1 MCRTHSSTMLLKV
14 KVTIE
19 GHKFEPWISYSPS
32 SLPLGYLLN
41 FGQMFASVR
50 QYSAIPT
57 QGQGHNRRSWDI
69 ALIFMSAPYLLYPLL
84 INLQS
89 NVHLGEMMCRIHN
102 STMLTQGLGHTF
114 EGHKIEPSILCLLN
128 IPLCLFKCLAQ

>member
-1 MCRTHSSTMLLKV
+1 MLLKV

-32 SLPLGYLLN
+32 SLPLEGYLLN

-57 QGQGHNRRSWDI
+57 QGQGHTRRSWDI
-69 ALIFMSAPYLLYPLL
+69 ALIFMSAAYCYEPG
-84 INLQS
+84 
-89 NVHLGEMMCRIHN
+89 VTR
-102 STMLTQGLGHTF
+102 
-114 EGHKIEPSILCLLN
+114 KI
-128 IPLCLFKCLAQ
+128 